1 MKEQFDKT
9 KSNDYFITTTNPTYQ
24 EQLNK
29 NKYFGEYNNINNVYN
44 MNLVP
49 KNRMNILQKK
59 PIQQKKLSSDLN
71 YKALCIIIVVLVF
84 LALISFLLVYFIKR
98 EELSREK
105 AKNSKKNEIHPPTVD
120 PSTSV
125 SSIVNE
131 INEKQKIKLSTTES
145 QINNSFTENTLNAES
160 IILNTSTNKISETVS
175 KTN

>member
-9 KSNDYFITTTNPTYQ
+9 KSNDNFITTTNPTYQ

-98 EELSREK
+98 EELSR
-105 AKNSKKNEIHPPTVD
+105 
-120 PSTSV
+120 
-125 SSIVNE
+125 
-131 INEKQKIKLSTTES
+131 
-145 QINNSFTENTLNAES
+145 
-160 IILNTSTNKISETVS
+160 
-175 KTN
+175 